1 MPLPQ
6 LLEAGATVA
15 LGADDPL
22 LFGSRLAAQYATMRA
37 AHGLDDAQLAELARM
52 SVRASRAPESD
63 TRAWLADIDAWSAR
77 REWNDEPVTN
87 PPDPWTPGSDDDLW
101 RQNEEHIAPPEPTPR

>member
-1 MPLPQ
+1 MCIRDRLPQ

-37 AHGLDDAQLAELARM
+37 AHELTDEQLAELARM
-52 SVRASRAPESD
+52 SIRASSAPDDVRARLLTGID
-63 TRAWLADIDAWSAR
+63 DWLA
-77 REWNDEPVTN
+77 P
-87 PPDPWTPGSDDDLW
+87 
-101 RQNEEHIAPPEPTPR
+101 